1 MPEAQ
6 FDIEIKRRT
15 HIFSLDED
23 LAERLTAIARA
34 KRMPSK
40 TLINEW
46 LREKVVEQAK
56 ATP

>member
-1 MPEAQ
+1 MHP
-6 FDIEIKRRT
+6 FDIEVKRRT
-15 HIFSLDED
+15 RIFSLDED

-40 TLINEW
+40 TLITEW

-56 ATP
+56 TTP